1 MTYGVGLGIANFPFA
16 DADGF
21 WRWVQLCEEGGI
33 DSIWQSDRIVS
44 KEPHLECMS
53 VMAALAGATRR
64 LKFGMNVASAGLRD
78 PLLLAKQCATIDVL
92 SKGRLLP
99 AFGVGSAIGPE
110 WEATGRATRRRGVRT
125 DECLTLISRLW
136 REESVTFHGEFFQ
149 YTDVSISPRPVQ
161 PDIPLWV
168 GGSAEGA
175 IRRTAALGTGWQ
187 AGLETPG
194 QIAPVIA
201 GIKKALIE
209 TGRRI
214 DEDHYGA
221 GFAFRFGGWED
232 APVAR
237 NVAALA
243 KRVKDDPRG
252 YYAVG
257 GAEEILT
264 RLREFIAA
272 GAHKFILRPVAGN
285 ADEMLEQTRLLIREV
300 IPRVAAMN
308 AG

>member
-21 WRWVQLCEEGGI
+21 WRWVQLCEEGGV

-44 KEPHLECMS
+44 KDPHLECMS

-110 WEATGRATRRRGVRT
+110 WEATGRTTKRRGVRT

-136 REESVTFHGEFFQ
+136 SEESVTFHGEFFQ

-168 GGSAEGA
+168 GGSAEGRHPA
-175 IRRTAALGTGWQ
+175 HRHPGHRL
-187 AGLETPG
+187 AGG
-194 QIAPVIA
+194 
-201 GIKKALIE
+201 
-209 TGRRI
+209 
-214 DEDHYGA
+214 
-221 GFAFRFGGWED
+221 
-232 APVAR
+232 
-237 NVAALA
+237 
-243 KRVKDDPRG
+243 
-252 YYAVG
+252 
-257 GAEEILT
+257 
-264 RLREFIAA
+264 
-272 GAHKFILRPVAGN
+272 AGN
-285 ADEMLEQTRLLIREV
+285 ARPDRPGHCRDQNRR
-300 IPRVAAMN
+300 
-308 AG
+308 